1 MLHYVSRN
9 KHDKDYSAVRYADLF
24 AFAMIFMVLD
34 FVYEI
39 SSYFII

>member
-9 KHDKDYSAVRYADLF
+9 IHDIDYSAVRWADLF

-34 FVYEI
+34 SIYEI
-39 SSYFII
+39 LSYFI